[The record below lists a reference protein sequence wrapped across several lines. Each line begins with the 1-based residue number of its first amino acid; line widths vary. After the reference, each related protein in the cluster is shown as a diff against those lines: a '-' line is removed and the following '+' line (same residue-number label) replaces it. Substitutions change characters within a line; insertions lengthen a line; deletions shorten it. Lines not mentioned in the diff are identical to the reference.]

1 MSYLE
6 EILAEST
13 SCIGFIGQRG
23 ASKTWTAQFILE
35 MLALRGWHPLIIDV
49 KGEDETLHLPA
60 RDKQA
65 IMLKSEGLEPRGW
78 KTAYYTFCFPLAMES
93 IPMHFQ
99 LASLSVKMLSFGH
112 FRTLGGFLSPGEARD
127 LFDAYISAGGPDAKL
142 EEILTKLITKRRNP
156 SPRAVSLLTSGFL
169 SDFSVLEPYRLLEIV
184 ERHEFTVL
192 SNAYFAPSSRDLGRF
207 ALNVVLDNLMG
218 YLVQAIE
225 TARIIVHLRELREVA
240 PRAGAVGS
248 QWHLKERIEN
258 FVTLLR
264 QTRTALSRVFYEVQN
279 VQSVPKTLLDNTS
292 CVFVH
297 PFNLKQDAQRREI
310 ERYFDIPDKILHAIA
325 PMKDVIPGKW
335 VFLTKSGSADL
346 VTAPPPMSLRIP
358 EPSSPEEAEEL
369 RKLYNRIVPRREL
382 REELERAKARYEFW
396 MSKHAEKKEKKQVKQ
411 VKAEIMELPP
421 PETFILERPSFPI
434 TMLVTTLHKV
444 LDGRNEEKVLLLR
457 DDLTQPLFDIWG
469 SDFIRKHAL
478 WPSHLLDK
486 STASLKSMVQLKV
499 MGIKVWQDPG
509 TKKWGLEIDMNR
521 FRRHMNANATKWK
534 TLLEEY
540 MKEKGYLDEIRQRE
554 GMTGHEGHA
563 DRAAFSLS
571 LPSL

>member
-396 MSKHAEKKEKKQVKQ
+396 MSKHAEKKEKKRQMKVE
-411 VKAEIMELPP
+411 AMDLPP
-421 PETFILERPSFPI
+421 PETFILERPSVATIMFVNSLNKI
-434 TMLVTTLHKV
+434 
-444 LDGRNEEKVLLLR
+444 LDGKNEEKVLLLR
-457 DDLTQPLFDIWG
+457 DDLLQPLLEAWG
-469 SDFIRKHAL
+469 RDFISKYDL
-478 WPSHLLDK
+478 WPSHMLLKVTSSRK
-486 STASLKSMVQLKV
+486 SALQLKI
-499 MGIKVWQDPG
+499 MGVRVWQDPE
-509 TKKWGLEIDMNR
+509 TKKWGLDIDMKR
-521 FRRHMNANATKWK
+521 FRRHMNANEVKWK
-534 TLLEEY
+534 TLLEECI
-540 MKEKGYLDEIRQRE
+540 KEREIRD
-554 GMTGHEGHA
+554 T
-563 DRAAFSLS
+563 
-571 LPSL
+571 

>member
-358 EPSSPEEAEEL
+358 EPSSPEEADEL
-369 RKLYNRIVPRREL
+369 RKLYDRIVPRREL

-396 MSKHAEKKEKKQVKQ
+396 MSKHAEKKKEKPKQTIRI
-411 VKAEIMELPP
+411 EDTELPP
-421 PETFILERPSFPI
+421 PEALVLERPSFPMVVFVN
-434 TMLVTTLHKV
+434 TMHKM
-444 LDGRNEEKVLLLR
+444 LDGRSDEKILLLR
-457 DDLTQPLFDIWG
+457 DELLQPMFDIWG
-469 SDFIRKHAL
+469 RDFVRRNRL
-478 WPSHLLDK
+478 WPSNMLFAIYTSRGNAL
-486 STASLKSMVQLKV
+486 QLRI
-499 MGIKVWQDPG
+499 MGIKSWQDPES
-509 TKKWGLEIDMNR
+509 KKWGIEVDINR
-521 FRRHMNANATKWK
+521 FRRHMNANTARWEE
-534 TLLEEY
+534 LLQVY
-540 MKEKGYLDEIRQRE
+540 LKEKGY
-554 GMTGHEGHA
+554 
-563 DRAAFSLS
+563 
-571 LPSL
+571 